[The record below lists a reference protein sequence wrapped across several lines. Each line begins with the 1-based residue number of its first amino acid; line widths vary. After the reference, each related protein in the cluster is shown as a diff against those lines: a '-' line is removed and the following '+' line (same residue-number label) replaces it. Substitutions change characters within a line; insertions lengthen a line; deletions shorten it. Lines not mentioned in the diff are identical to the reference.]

1 MINEFYVLNVYKGN
15 RNYFNADGT
24 VNPKG
29 GPSDGMIRTED
40 DMKWLQAMTNAG
52 YKFYPKQESAR
63 VISGM
68 VISFMQTWM
77 EMAFMVTTMTRISGL
92 F

>member
-40 DMKWLQAMTNAG
+40 DMVAG
-52 YKFYPKQESAR
+52 HDEC
-63 VISGM
+63 
-68 VISFMQTWM
+68 
-77 EMAFMVTTMTRISGL
+77 RI
-92 F
+92 